1 MSQQFVFNSFT
12 HEHLHIQDW
21 WLRVKAK
28 RFLTLYETPPYHASS
43 NKISLLSPQIY
54 PLVSWNTSDPGKWKE
69 VSSVCVTGV
78 NSGLDNTLNEWQ

>member
-12 HEHLHIQDW
+12 HEHLYTG
-21 WLRVKAK
+21 LVTKSEGKAFSHA
-28 RFLTLYETPPYHASS
+28 RWETPPHHASS